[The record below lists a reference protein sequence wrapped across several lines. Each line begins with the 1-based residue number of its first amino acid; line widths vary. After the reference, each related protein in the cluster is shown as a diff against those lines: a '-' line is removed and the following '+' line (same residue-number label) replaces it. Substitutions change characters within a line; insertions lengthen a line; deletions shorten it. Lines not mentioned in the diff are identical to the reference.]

1 VVVVYNTRMP
11 ESKEIAEY
19 YAAKRHVPAGQV
31 FGFKLPVEEDMSR
44 AQFRDDLQRPLAD
57 MLEKKKL
64 WHIGPQTVAGVSN
77 QPAHTEMRVVQSKI
91 RYAVLCYGVPLRIEP
106 DSSVKDEGTANL
118 RAEMQRNEAAVDSEL
133 AFLPVIEQKPPLAGP
148 LLNPLYTTTNAFR
161 LNPTN
166 GVLMVARLDGPSA
179 AIARGLVDKAIE
191 AETNGL
197 WGRAYFDLRNTT
209 DPSMKKG
216 DDWIRGASEICRHL
230 GFETIVDEREA
241 TFPPSFPMS
250 QIAVYIGWYAEMANG
265 PFARPTVEFMPGAFA
280 YHLHSFSAV
289 SIRNMTRWVGPLLA
303 KGATATMGCVYEPYL
318 GGTPDVATFSA
329 RLIYNGFSFGEAA
342 YACQTVL
349 SWQTT
354 VVGDPLYRPFGR
366 VPEELHADLVRRH
379 SKLVEWSY
387 LRLVNL
393 NQANSKPVAA
403 LVSLLAELELTKES
417 AVLSE
422 KLGDLYVAVGKP
434 SSAVHAYAQALKL
447 DPSPMQRLRLL
458 LTLGEKLPPLN
469 REPEAYEDYQK
480 ILQDFPDYPD
490 KTNIYRHLLALAK
503 SLNQK
508 ADIEKYDAL
517 LKSQP

>member
-1 VVVVYNTRMP
+1 
-11 ESKEIAEY
+11 
-19 YAAKRHVPAGQV
+19 
-31 FGFKLPVEEDMSR
+31 
-44 AQFRDDLQRPLAD
+44 
-57 MLEKKKL
+57 
-64 WHIGPQTVAGVSN
+64 
-77 QPAHTEMRVVQSKI
+77 
-91 RYAVLCYGVPLRIEP
+91 
-106 DSSVKDEGTANL
+106 
-118 RAEMQRNEAAVDSEL
+118 
-133 AFLPVIEQKPPLAGP
+133 
-148 LLNPLYTTTNAFR
+148 
-161 LNPTN
+161 
-166 GVLMVARLDGPSA
+166 
-179 AIARGLVDKAIE
+179 
-191 AETNGL
+191 
-197 WGRAYFDLRNTT
+197 
-209 DPSMKKG
+209 
-216 DDWIRGASEICRHL
+216 
-230 GFETIVDEREA
+230 
-241 TFPPSFPMS
+241 
-250 QIAVYIGWYAEMANG
+250 
-265 PFARPTVEFMPGAFA
+265 
-280 YHLHSFSAV
+280 
-289 SIRNMTRWVGPLLA
+289 
-303 KGATATMGCVYEPYL
+303 
-318 GGTPDVATFSA
+318 
-329 RLIYNGFSFGEAA
+329 
-342 YACQTVL
+342 
-349 SWQTT
+349 
-354 VVGDPLYRPFGR
+354 